1 MFLYFRIRIKC
12 SFFSAL
18 PKLHGLR
25 KCLMNELIKI
35 SSCILTL
42 DEKSSTKLRVYG
54 DGRYDSKTSKSIILV
69 SINFIY
75 YSKCVDGQL
84 M

>member
-1 MFLYFRIRIKC
+1 
-12 SFFSAL
+12 
-18 PKLHGLR
+18 
-25 KCLMNELIKI
+25 MNELIKI

-54 DGRYDSKTSKSIILV
+54 HGRYDSKTNKSIILV

-75 YSKCVDGQL
+75 YSKRVDGQL